1 MEQKAMINP
10 PTQPNGNSTRRI
22 RVSLGLALFGLF
34 VFVLGARPALFGL
47 DRSPVVGFVQLA
59 VLLVGLGFI
68 CLGGFI
74 SMRELW
80 PSRKLSILA
89 DVGLRLVATGYLVAL
104 FSGLADVFGFGSQ
117 SLPLVPHF
125 GEWQAMGVTI
135 GEAIIGIGF
144 LLMIPFGGGK
154 ATQRVEETP
163 AKTADKPAASS
174 MS

>member
-104 FSGLADVFGFGSQ
+104 FSGLADVFGFGS
-117 SLPLVPHF
+117 
-125 GEWQAMGVTI
+125 
-135 GEAIIGIGF
+135 
-144 LLMIPFGGGK
+144 
-154 ATQRVEETP
+154 
-163 AKTADKPAASS
+163 
-174 MS
+174 